1 MLRILAAFIFFTRL
15 PFWRLAEVPSE
26 YFKNVVS
33 RWALVGWLTAG
44 LSVIVFYT
52 VSLIL
57 PASVAVLLAI
67 VTRLLITGCLH
78 EDGLADFFDGFGGGT
93 SRERI
98 LSIMKDSHIGSYGVI
113 GLILYF
119 ALLYTLLSSLPL
131 TLAGSAILAG
141 DPFSKGVAGMIINRL
156 PYARKEEEAKN
167 KTVYSRM
174 TTGEYTCCLFSALI
188 PMFWLPEPV
197 YLLAG
202 LLPVLVFYF
211 LTSLMKKKIQG
222 YTGDCCGA
230 TFLLCEL
237 SFYLGIAVIYIAASR
252 VSGQL
257 WCCAP
262 TIFQSR
268 ENRRRSAY
276 DR

>member
-1 MLRILAAFIFFTRL
+1 MIRTRNGDPYSVFAPFWKACNAAPPPRL
-15 PFWRLAEVPSE
+15 P
-26 YFKNVVS
+26 
-33 RWALVGWLTAG
+33 
-44 LSVIVFYT
+44 LSVPERINRSADLT
-52 VSLIL
+52 G
-57 PASVAVLLAI
+57 
-67 VTRLLITGCLH
+67 VTRLEMDELALLPKHPDWASGLRAAWRPG
-78 EDGLADFFDGFGGGT
+78 EASAQRALADFFDGFGGGT

-174 TTGEYTCCLFSALI
+174 TTSEYTCCLFSALI

-197 YLLAG
+197 YYLAG
-202 LLPVLVFYF
+202 LLPILVFCS
-211 LTSLMKKKIQG
+211 LTYLMKKKIQG

-237 SFYLGIAVIYIAASR
+237 SFYLGIALIYTTLI
-252 VSGQL
+252 
-257 WCCAP
+257 
-262 TIFQSR
+262 
-268 ENRRRSAY
+268 
-276 DR
+276 

>member
-44 LSVIVFYT
+44 LSVIVLYT
-52 VSLIL
+52 ASLIL

-156 PYARKEEEAKN
+156 PTHARKKRP
-167 KTVYSRM
+167 KTKRSHSRM
-174 TTGEYTCCLFSALI
+174 TTSEYTCCLFLRSDSD
-188 PMFWLPEPV
+188 V
-197 YLLAG
+197 LAAG
-202 LLPVLVFYF
+202 TRLSPGRSTACSCLFHF

-222 YTGDCCGA
+222 YTGDCWEQHFCFA
-230 TFLLCEL
+230 
-237 SFYLGIAVIYIAASR
+237 
-252 VSGQL
+252 
-257 WCCAP
+257 
-262 TIFQSR
+262 
-268 ENRRRSAY
+268 N
-276 DR
+276 

>member
-15 PFWRLAEVPSE
+15 PFWRVAEVPAE
-26 YFKNVVS
+26 YFKNIVS
-33 RWALVGWLTAG
+33 HWALAGWLTAG
-44 LSVIVFYT
+44 LSVLVLYAS
-52 VSLIL
+52 SLIL
-57 PASVAVLLAI
+57 PVGVTVLLAI
-67 VTRLLITGCLH
+67 ITRLLVTGCLH

-98 LSIMKDSHIGSYGVI
+98 LAIMKDSHIGSYGVI

-119 ALLYTLLSSLPL
+119 GLLYTLLSSLPVAI
-131 TLAGSAILAG
+131 AGSAILAG

-174 TTGEYTCCLFSALI
+174 TAGEYTFCLFSALT
-188 PMFWLPEPV
+188 PLLWLPKPV
-197 YLLAG
+197 YFLAA
-202 LLPVLVFYF
+202 LFPVIVFYI
-211 LTSLMKKKIQG
+211 LTTLMKNKIQG

-237 SFYLGIAVIYIAASR
+237 SFYLGITVIYTTMI
-252 VSGQL
+252 
-257 WCCAP
+257 
-262 TIFQSR
+262 
-268 ENRRRSAY
+268 
-276 DR
+276 

>member
-1 MLRILAAFIFFTRL
+1 MCIRD
-15 PFWRLAEVPSE
+15 S
-26 YFKNVVS
+26 Y
-33 RWALVGWLTAG
+33 TA
-44 LSVIVFYT
+44 
-52 VSLIL
+52 SLIL

-174 TTGEYTCCLFSALI
+174 TTSEYTCCLFSALI

-237 SFYLGIAVIYIAASR
+237 SFYLGIAVIYT
-252 VSGQL
+252 
-257 WCCAP
+257 
-262 TIFQSR
+262 TII
-268 ENRRRSAY
+268 
-276 DR
+276 